1 MKLPW
6 LIVLF
11 LPIVVVPA
19 QSQQTKLAAR
29 QGFTVS
35 LPPSVNPETVEI
47 YAGVYGQGLSM
58 SEVRTEPG
66 VYDYPIDLADS
77 DVGPATAL
85 KLLVYIPGYRMV
97 ASEFSAAELQTGRV
111 FIPPLDPLPVAV
123 VTGSLMDSV
132 GRPLPDQVLNVH
144 YSLMEAMA
152 YFGYADG
159 LVPALPIDRAKT
171 DSKGEFTI
179 RVPSLLEDPFFQ
191 SKSPRSAGE
200 FEITNEERSPLSDQ
214 TLAPNSFPAR
224 ETYQPLIVRKTRTG
238 TLSGQLGKHFFREN
252 NLSDDLRVYVKPGS
266 TIPTAIELRATI
278 RSGEWT
284 FNTNLEVDGSFEVTV
299 PAGEYDL
306 VLWVPEIERKIVV
319 QSGVVAVEN
328 ERRVLEVP

>member
-111 FIPPLDPLPVAV
+111 YPS
-123 VTGSLMDSV
+123 T
-132 GRPLPDQVLNVH
+132 RPSARCCGDRQPH
-144 YSLMEAMA
+144 G
-152 YFGYADG
+152 FGGKAFTRSSTER
-159 LVPALPIDRAKT
+159 AL
-171 DSKGEFTI
+171 
-179 RVPSLLEDPFFQ
+179 FF
-191 SKSPRSAGE
+191 
-200 FEITNEERSPLSDQ
+200 
-214 TLAPNSFPAR
+214 
-224 ETYQPLIVRKTRTG
+224 
-238 TLSGQLGKHFFREN
+238 
-252 NLSDDLRVYVKPGS
+252 
-266 TIPTAIELRATI
+266 
-278 RSGEWT
+278 
-284 FNTNLEVDGSFEVTV
+284 DGSD
-299 PAGEYDL
+299 G
-306 VLWVPEIERKIVV
+306 VLRICRWTRSCPSHR
-319 QSGVVAVEN
+319 
-328 ERRVLEVP
+328 